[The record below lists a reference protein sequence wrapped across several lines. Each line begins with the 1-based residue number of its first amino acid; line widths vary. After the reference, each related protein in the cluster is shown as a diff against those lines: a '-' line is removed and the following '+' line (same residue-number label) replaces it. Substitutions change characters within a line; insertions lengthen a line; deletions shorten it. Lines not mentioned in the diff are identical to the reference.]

1 MINDLGD
8 LNQDSE
14 LNILD
19 IVELSNL
26 ITSNGFISNYQNWAG
41 DSNQDS
47 SLNVLD
53 IIKILNTILN

>member
-47 SLNVLD
+47 NLNSMRYY
-53 IIKILNTILN
+53 